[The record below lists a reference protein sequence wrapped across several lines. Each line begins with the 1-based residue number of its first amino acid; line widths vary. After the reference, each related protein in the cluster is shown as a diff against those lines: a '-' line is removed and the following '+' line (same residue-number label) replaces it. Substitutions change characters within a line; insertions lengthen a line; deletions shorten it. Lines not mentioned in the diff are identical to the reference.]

1 MVDHSVSQYSK
12 SVTEPVMLKKL
23 KVNGFYEDLQDLLKL
38 TPKED
43 SFSS

>member
-1 MVDHSVSQYSK
+1 MADHSVSQYSK
-12 SVTEPVMLKKL
+12 SVPEPVMLKKL